1 MVRQFVNT
9 RALQVVAALLAL
21 SFLLLPA
28 VTRLQ
33 TTLSA
38 PQDTIGVF
46 AIDGPIGPATSD
58 YLQAGLRQT
67 QEDGIYMAILTMDT
81 PGGLD
86 NAMRDIIQ
94 ATLSSEIPVS
104 TFVYPQGSRA
114 GMYILYAS
122 HVAAIAPATNL
133 GSATPVQ
140 ICLPSLPN
148 VNPAEEDEANEE
160 PVIAASSTAMERK
173 IINDAVAYIKGLAE
187 LHKRNVEWGESV
199 VAGAANLPAS
209 EALAMKVIDIVA

>member
-9 RALQVVAALLAL
+9 RALQAVAALLAQ

-28 VTRLQ
+28 VARLQ

-58 YLQAGLRQT
+58 YLQVGLRQT

-94 ATLSSEIPVS
+94 ATLSSEIQVS

-140 ICLPSLPN
+140 IGLPSLPN
-148 VNPAEEDEANEE
+148 VNPAEKDEANEE
-160 PVIAASSTAMERK
+160 PVIAAGSTAMERK

-187 LHKRNVEWGESV
+187 LHRRNVEWGESA
-199 VAGAANLPAS
+199 VAGAANLPTS
-209 EALAMKVIDIVA
+209 EVLAMKVIDIVA